1 MTATALARKYRSR
14 NFDEL
19 IGQSHVVKALS
30 HALTTGRLHHAY
42 LLTGTRGVGK
52 TTIARILAKCLNC
65 ETGVTAKPCGVCS
78 TCVSVEQGRY
88 VDLLELDAASN
99 TGVDDMREIIEN
111 ARYAPTAGRYKVYLI
126 DEVHMLSKNAFNAML
141 KTLEEPP
148 EHVKFVLAT
157 TDPQKIPVTV
167 LSRCL
172 QFNLKQLPPDL
183 IAGHLVDVLTKENVP
198 HDAQA
203 VQLVSR
209 AAAGS
214 MRDALSITD
223 QAIAFGHG
231 KLEAEQVRTMLG
243 VVDSEYVLRIAA
255 ALAQNDGAAILNEI
269 ETLQS
274 RSISFDSVLQEM
286 GLLFHDIAL
295 KQSVPDAQI
304 SSAWDVGDLV
314 NAFTPETV
322 QVLYQIAL
330 TGRRDLSLAPDERAG
345 LTMALLRMLAFVPA
359 SGEQIPAA
367 RTSPALPRGEG
378 VLANSGVRT
387 AESGNA
393 QKPLRAVGP
402 SVSVMPSV
410 GVVREDQKLQGR
422 GLENAEVAEENRE
435 QNSERY
441 SSKRAE
447 MAPQVLSGNAD
458 RSQDDRPRAED
469 RPLSPWE
476 RVGVRENTQ
485 PTANGSQSYFPHP
498 NPLPVGEG
506 PFLGAAPQSEKSTG
520 ANTNTKN
527 HHSSAAES
535 SSLNFDGDWPAL
547 IARLPLVALTREFA
561 RNTALIK
568 QVGNTF
574 YVNLPDNKRPL
585 IKQQAKLKDILIEF
599 FGKPVRLE
607 VELGELNALAP
618 QIKVAALPTLAKQ
631 ETAERS
637 EKKRKAEEEFVA
649 SPFVQT
655 LVRDAGDELF
665 FGFTFFFA
673 ALRRFL
679 LGKCGQRGDFDL
691 RRKGV

>member
-1 MTATALARKYRSR
+1 MRGRPASPTMTATALARKYRSR

-30 HALTTGRLHHAY
+30 HALSTGRLHHAY

-78 TCVSVEQGRY
+78 TCLSVEQGRF

-111 ARYAPTAGRYKVYLI
+111 ARYAPTSGRYKVYLI

-183 IAGHLVDVLTKENVP
+183 IGAHLVDVLTKENVA

-203 VQLVSR
+203 VQLIAR

-255 ALAQNDGAAILNEI
+255 ALAHNDGPAILAEI
-269 ETLQS
+269 EMLHT
-274 RSISFDSVLQEM
+274 RGISFDSVLQEM

-295 KQSVPDAQI
+295 KQSVPAAQI
-304 SSAWDVGDLV
+304 SSAWDIADLV
-314 NAFTPETV
+314 GAFSPETV

-359 SGEQIPAA
+359 TGEQIPAA
-367 RTSPALPRGEG
+367 QNGPKA
-378 VLANSGVRT
+378 SG
-387 AESGNA
+387 SL

-402 SVSVMPSV
+402 SVSVMPPSV
-410 GVVREDQKLQGR
+410 AEREEQKRPYSGSEENLR
-422 GLENAEVAEENRE
+422 ADFERFASKNAEI
-435 QNSERY
+435 
-441 SSKRAE
+441 
-447 MAPQVLSGNAD
+447 APQVKEPAFTES
-458 RSQDDRPRAED
+458 
-469 RPLSPWE
+469 
-476 RVGVRENTQ
+476 
-485 PTANGSQSYFPHP
+485 
-498 NPLPVGEG
+498 PLPHGEG
-506 PFLGAAPQSEKSTG
+506 IKSAGASG
-520 ANTNTKN
+520 V
-527 HHSSAAES
+527 AADQPLPNS
-535 SSLNFDGDWPAL
+535 QLNFDGDWPAL

-574 YVNLPDNKRPL
+574 YVNLPDTKRPL
-585 IKQQAKLKDILIEF
+585 IKHQAKLKDILIEF

-607 VELGELNALAP
+607 VELGELNAIAP
-618 QIKVAALPTLAKQ
+618 QVQVAALPTLAKQ

-655 LVRDAGDELF
+655 LVREAGAIVHLETIQPLE
-665 FGFTFFFA
+665 
-673 ALRRFL
+673 
-679 LGKCGQRGDFDL
+679 
-691 RRKGV
+691 

>member
-30 HALTTGRLHHAY
+30 HALSTGRLHHAY

-78 TCVSVEQGRY
+78 TCVSVEQGRF

-111 ARYAPTAGRYKVYLI
+111 ARYAPTSGRYKVYLI

-183 IAGHLVDVLTKENVP
+183 IAAHLVDVLTKEKVA

-203 VQLVSR
+203 VQLISR

-231 KLEAEQVRTMLG
+231 KLEAEQVRAMLG

-255 ALAQNDGAAILNEI
+255 ALARNDGPAILAEI
-269 ETLQS
+269 DTLHT
-274 RSISFDSVLQEM
+274 RSVSFDSVLQEM

-295 KQSVPDAQI
+295 KQSVPAAQI
-304 SSAWDVGDLV
+304 SSAWEVADLV
-314 NAFTPETV
+314 GAFSPETV

-359 SGEQIPAA
+359 TGEQIPAA
-367 RTSPALPRGEG
+367 QNGPKT
-378 VLANSGVRT
+378 
-387 AESGNA
+387 SGNA
-393 QKPLRAVGP
+393 ARSLRAVGP
-402 SVSVMPSV
+402 SVSVMPGAAGAEQSQRLQRRDAEGTEKSV
-410 GVVREDQKLQGR
+410 NRVEDLALR
-422 GLENAEVAEENRE
+422 GDSSS
-435 QNSERY
+435 QNSSSQNFERIA
-441 SSKRAE
+441 SKNADI
-447 MAPQVLSGNAD
+447 APQVLVRSGVE
-458 RSQDDRPRAED
+458 RIHPED
-469 RPLSPWE
+469 NPLSPWE
-476 RVGVRENTQ
+476 RVGVRENTSSTSNFAQ
-485 PTANGSQSYFPHP
+485 PEFPHP
-498 NPLPVGEG
+498 NPLPEGEG
-506 PFLGAAPQSEKSTG
+506 TNSAAPEQEKTAAIQASPI
-520 ANTNTKN
+520 TK
-527 HHSSAAES
+527 HESHVAAGTS
-535 SSLNFDGDWPAL
+535 PTASRTLAPNSPTLNFDGDWPAL

-574 YVNLPDNKRPL
+574 YVNLPDTKRPL
-585 IKQQAKLKDILIEF
+585 IKHQAKLKDILIEF

-607 VELGELNALAP
+607 VELGELNAIAP
-618 QIKVAALPTLAKQ
+618 QVQVAALPTLAKQ

-655 LVRDAGDELF
+655 LVREAGAIVHLETIQPLE
-665 FGFTFFFA
+665 
-673 ALRRFL
+673 
-679 LGKCGQRGDFDL
+679 
-691 RRKGV
+691 